1 MLNNFFVTAYRHFL
15 RRKQYSLLSIL
26 VMVIGLTTAL
36 LTFLYAR
43 YEYSY
48 ENWLPDADN
57 IYRVDTNYHF
67 PGAAPISTAFTGRP
81 AGPALQQFFPEVAEF
96 TRATQFAS
104 TINRDGEIFNDP
116 VDFVDPNYLEFFDFQ
131 MVSGNRDT
139 VLDDVNSMI
148 ISESMAEKYFGDEAA
163 VGKVLTVSSIRD
175 YKIVGV
181 FKDLPD
187 NTHLLIEMVVLYDES
202 MFSPF
207 FPDTSVMEN
216 WNLTTM
222 QTYFKL
228 IPGADIGQ
236 VRDRIDEFTRSNYK
250 HPSPVRAQMN
260 PLDFVHYTVLP
271 ITGIHL
277 HSENTFEIKPSGS
290 IEAVLGLVAIA
301 FLILVAV
308 VVNYVNLATALSSLR
323 AKEISLRK
331 TMGAHNG
338 QIRLQFFAEALM
350 LAMIAMLCSLVAVQA
365 LLPWFSEFLNL
376 KAGTLKVFTD
386 PVAISAVF
394 VISLLLGL
402 ISGAYPAFYLAR
414 IKPVDALSSNRS
426 GEQTTSKSRALLVTL
441 QFSVS
446 VGLLIAILV
455 VTRQIEFVTSMD
467 IGVNTDDI
475 SVVRMP
481 SREAGQSIPTLLQ
494 EFKNI
499 PGVINTSASSQV
511 PTDGFVISSAIDI
524 PGRGDE
530 DALSAWYASANE
542 GFFETY
548 GIEILSGR
556 GFSEDFP
563 IDRRAG
569 VPADD
574 PDMEGTVLANE
585 TAVRFL
591 GFDNNDDALG
601 FRFRMNASVNHSNH
615 WWVTVV
621 GVVPDFQ
628 FGSAYDQIQPTFFT
642 QTEDAYFSISVKS
655 TTESFEAVQ
664 TEIANI
670 WKQVLPDANLTIN
683 PMSEL
688 IENQYDAVSRQSA
701 SLKFLAMVAIIIA
714 CLGIFGM
721 ASFMVERRTQE
732 IGMRK
737 VLGARVSQ
745 IVTLLL
751 TQFSKPVV
759 LANLVAWPV
768 AWYLMRDWLNGFNYR
783 IDLTAM
789 PFMLAGLISLMV
801 AWLIVSTHAIRAAR
815 SNPVHA
821 LRYE

>member
-1 MLNNFFVTAYRHFL
+1 MIYMICIGI
-15 RRKQYSLLSIL
+15 YLS
-26 VMVIGLTTAL
+26 
-36 LTFLYAR
+36 
-43 YEYSY
+43 
-48 ENWLPDADN
+48 
-57 IYRVDTNYHF
+57 
-67 PGAAPISTAFTGRP
+67 
-81 AGPALQQFFPEVAEF
+81 
-96 TRATQFAS
+96 
-104 TINRDGEIFNDP
+104 
-116 VDFVDPNYLEFFDFQ
+116 
-131 MVSGNRDT
+131 
-139 VLDDVNSMI
+139 
-148 ISESMAEKYFGDEAA
+148 
-163 VGKVLTVSSIRD
+163 
-175 YKIVGV
+175 
-181 FKDLPD
+181 
-187 NTHLLIEMVVLYDES
+187 
-202 MFSPF
+202 
-207 FPDTSVMEN
+207 
-216 WNLTTM
+216 
-222 QTYFKL
+222 
-228 IPGADIGQ
+228 
-236 VRDRIDEFTRSNYK
+236 
-250 HPSPVRAQMN
+250 
-260 PLDFVHYTVLP
+260 
-271 ITGIHL
+271 
-277 HSENTFEIKPSGS
+277 
-290 IEAVLGLVAIA
+290 

-331 TMGAHNG
+331 TMGAQNG

-376 KAGTLKVFTD
+376 QADTLKVFSD
-386 PVAISAVF
+386 PVTISAVF

-426 GEQTTSKSRALLVTL
+426 GEQITSKSRALLVTL

-467 IGVNTDDI
+467 IGVDTDDI
-475 SVVRMP
+475 TVVRIP
-481 SREAGQSIPTLLQ
+481 SREAGLAIPTLLH

-499 PGVINTSASSQV
+499 PGVIKTSASSHV
-511 PTDGFVISSAIDI
+511 PTDGVVISSAIDI
-524 PGRGDE
+524 PGRGDK
-530 DALSAWYASANE
+530 DALSAWYVSANE

-556 GFSEDFP
+556 GFSENFP
-563 IDRRAG
+563 IDRRAA

-585 TAVRFL
+585 SAVRFL
-591 GFDNNDDALG
+591 GFDNNDDVLG

-615 WWVTVV
+615 WWVTVI

-642 QTEDAYFSISVKS
+642 QTEEAYFSISVKS
-655 TTESFEAVQ
+655 TAASFEAVQ
-664 TEIANI
+664 TEIAGI
-670 WKQVLPDANLTIN
+670 WKRILPDANLTTN

-688 IENQYDAVSRQSA
+688 IENQYDAVNRQSA
-701 SLKFLAMVAIIIA
+701 SLKFLGMVAIIIA

-737 VLGARVSQ
+737 VMGAKVSQ
-745 IVTLLL
+745 IVALLL
-751 TQFSKPVV
+751 KQFSKPVV

-783 IDLTAM
+783 IDLTAL
-789 PFMLAGLISLMV
+789 PFLLAGLISLMV